1 MEKELETLVS
11 TFLKEGIIRFG
22 AFRWKLHEKNP
33 DVPLIPMYTNLRLLR
48 SYPMIMRA
56 AMEVY
61 EHYINQSGRPDLLAD
76 VPTAA
81 TPIVS
86 ILMDRTGIPMIS
98 PRKDEKT
105 HGIYTA
111 IDGKFQGGQTVLLI
125 DDVLSLADSKLEV
138 IDILRRNN
146 LIVERVLVFLDYEI
160 GGEEKLKEVSCTL
173 QAAIKIGKLLSF
185 CLKEGTI
192 SRQQHEE
199 ITSTFQAVKTYF
211 CK

>member
-1 MEKELETLVS
+1 MRKGGSPRGGEPPKKTKEVKDGKRTGNFSFYFSERRDNQVWGIPLEAS
-11 TFLKEGIIRFG
+11 RKKSR
-22 AFRWKLHEKNP
+22 R
-33 DVPLIPMYTNLRLLR
+33 PLD
-48 SYPMIMRA
+48 S
-56 AMEVY
+56 
-61 EHYINQSGRPDLLAD
+61 D